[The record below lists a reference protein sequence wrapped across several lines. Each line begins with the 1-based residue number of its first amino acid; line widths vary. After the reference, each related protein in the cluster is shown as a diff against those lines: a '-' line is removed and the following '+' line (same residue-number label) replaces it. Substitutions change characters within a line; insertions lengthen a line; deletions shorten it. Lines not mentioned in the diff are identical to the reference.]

1 MAEWNYQKLDR
12 IKREAAEI
20 GKQVTVKPDLERG
33 GYNVYVHEGSELTYE
48 VQKNGFAAWFMDI

>member
-33 GYNVYVHEGSELTYE
+33 GYNVSG
-48 VQKNGFAAWFMDI
+48 